1 MKVSVEKTSGVE
13 RKVIIEV
20 PWETVREELDVA
32 YRDLGK
38 RAKVKGFRPGKVP
51 RKVLE
56 KMYRKAVEGEVVS
69 QLVDDGFRQAVEQE
83 DLFPIDR
90 PRLES
95 APHIE
100 ADAPLTF
107 AALVEVKPEVEVQNW
122 KGLKLEKAKVKVDEA
137 AVEAELNQLRE
148 KAVVVEQVTDREE
161 VQSGD
166 LAVIDFF
173 GYVDGESF
181 KGGKGINYTVEVG
194 SDTMIP
200 GFEEAV
206 VGMKIGDHKEFE
218 LGFPDDTGPTEV
230 RGKTVEWKVDLKEI
244 KQKLYPDL
252 DDEFAKDLGEF
263 DSLDELKDKIR
274 ENVATR
280 EEAKSRRGLRDAGL
294 KALVEANPVEVP
306 KAMVDSQLASTVA
319 DTERALQG
327 NDDPKIREAIE
338 RLKEDL
344 RPQAETQVAGMLL
357 LEGLCRTQAIEAGED
372 EVEGKIQE
380 LAQQHNMQ
388 PKQVKQQLRQNDQMD
403 SLRYSIQ
410 QDKALDLVVREAEVV
425 EVDPPAQE
433 ETSSDER

>member
-56 KMYRKAVEGEVVS
+56 KMYKKAVEGEVVS
-69 QLVDDGFRQAVEQE
+69 QLVDDGFRKAVEQE

-90 PRLES
+90 PRLEG

-100 ADAPLTF
+100 AEQPLTF
-107 AALVEVKPEVEVQNW
+107 AALVEVKPEVEVQKW
-122 KGLKLEKAKVKVDEA
+122 KGLELQKTKVKVDDD

-166 LAVIDFF
+166 LAVVDFF
-173 GYVDGESF
+173 GFVDGESF
-181 KGGKGINYTVEVG
+181 KGGKGINYSVEVG
-194 SDTMIP
+194 SGSMIP
-200 GFEEAV
+200 GFEEALI
-206 VGMKIGDHKEFE
+206 GMKIGDHKEFE
-218 LGFPDDTGPTEV
+218 LGFPENTGPEEV
-230 RGKTVEWKVDLKEI
+230 RGKEVEWKVDLKEI
-244 KQKLYPDL
+244 KQKIYPEL

-280 EEAKSRRGLRDAGL
+280 EEARSRRGLRDAAL

-306 KAMVDSQLASTVA
+306 KVMVDRQLASTLA
-319 DTERALQG
+319 DTEQALQG
-327 NDDPKIREAIE
+327 NKDPKIQEALA

-357 LEGLCRTQAIEAGED
+357 LEGLCRTETIEVGDD
-372 EVEGKIQE
+372 EIEGKIQE

-403 SLRYSIQ
+403 SLRHSIQ
-410 QDKALDLVVREAEVV
+410 QDKALDLVVQEAEVV
-425 EVDPPAQE
+425 EVDPPAE
-433 ETSSDER
+433 EEAPSDEA